1 MTSFTHASIV
11 PLIGGETIGA
21 ERAHGRPPDYF
32 LSYSPFQDNDKHI
45 LNYYENTRELGKIPY
60 ILLDQGGRHPHEV
73 DVVHSV
79 CPCAGLSML
88 SHGYG
93 DHNPNNRWMGESTEY
108 VLTQMKPKVLW
119 GENAPGFAGKVGD
132 TVRNNLRRIGKENG
146 YTMTVYRT
154 KSLLHG
160 IPQVRERSFY
170 FFWKGDKTPLLNYY
184 NRPYQNIEDLLT
196 NIKSNFQ
203 MEPISNKTPSQD
215 DLYYKFVLEE
225 LHGGISHANF
235 VKTLE
240 ADSVRNID
248 ILAYLETKTDY
259 LHVADW
265 MEKKG
270 YTKEVE
276 KCRARHEK
284 LKAGGNIMRR
294 NTILPRGHIGAFVG
308 HYPVM
313 LTHPTQDR
321 YITYREAMSI
331 MGLPENF
338 ELVDA
343 SPRNA
348 NHICQNVPVQTATDM
363 ATEVVEYLKGNR
375 PLLDS
380 DYVVQY
386 NHTQT
391 SSVDTKPATLEGFL
405 S

>member
-1 MTSFTHASIV
+1 MTFTHASIV

-32 LSYSPFQDNDKHI
+32 LSYSPFKENDKHI
-45 LNYYENTRELGKIPY
+45 LNYYENTKGLDKIPY
-60 ILLDQGGRHPHEV
+60 ILLDEGGRHTHEV

-93 DHNPNNRWMGESTEY
+93 DHNPNNRWMSESTEY

-170 FFWKGDKTPLLNYY
+170 FFWKGDKTPILNYY
-184 NRPYQNIEDLLT
+184 NREYPSIEELILG
-196 NIKSNFQ
+196 IKSNYQ
-203 MEPISNKTPSQD
+203 METISKKTPSKD

-225 LHGGISHANF
+225 LHGGISHAEF

-259 LHVADW
+259 LHVAEW
-265 MEKKG
+265 MKKNG
-270 YTKEVE
+270 YDKEVD
-276 KCRARHEK
+276 KCTARHAK
-284 LKAGGNIMRR
+284 LQAGGNIMRR

-313 LTHPTQDR
+313 LTHPVEDR
-321 YITYREAMSI
+321 YITYREAMTI
-331 MGLPENF
+331 MGLPEDF
-338 ELVDA
+338 ELVGA
-343 SPRNA
+343 SPRNV
-348 NHICQNVPVQTATDM
+348 NHICQNVPVNTATDM

-375 PLLDS
+375 KLVNT
-380 DYVVQY
+380 DYVMQY

-391 SSVDTKPATLEGFL
+391 SSVDSKHATLEGFL